1 MEIMQI
7 TINGESI
14 DISHLCPITRTMTL
28 DLRGGTQKKDA
39 RLEFRFSC
47 HCYSRG
53 PRGEEAIPE
62 DMRVLDGST
71 QQPRDRIFCPNRYKL
86 SFQLVEKID
95 ALIASNGNVE
105 KSRHLNFFATSLVVQ
120 DEGGNT
126 QDVPYYVFM
135 KAKKKQDPN
144 QPAKLD
150 IFVESAYPGDP
161 NIPAPVAKGN
171 PTRLSAVLGEVWAN
185 SWR

>member
-1 MEIMQI
+1 MHI

-14 DISHLCPITRTMTL
+14 DISHLRPITRKMTL
-28 DLRGGTQKKDA
+28 DLRGGMQKKDA

-53 PRGEEAIPE
+53 PKEDEEAIPE
-62 DMRVLDGST
+62 GMLVPDGSME
-71 QQPRDRIFCPNRYKL
+71 QPRDRIFCPNRYEL
-86 SFQLVEKID
+86 SLQLVEKID

-120 DEGGNT
+120 DEGGDT

-144 QPAKLD
+144 QPPKLD
-150 IFVESAYPGDP
+150 IFVESAYPGDT

-171 PTRLSAVLGEVWAN
+171 PMPLSEVLGEVWVN
-185 SWR
+185 SPK